1 MAAVIDTVKGQITDY
16 DERTGEVVIRARYND
31 LPAMLRRE
39 YKEVL
44 IQMLDSRPL
53 SDKQR
58 RSCYAMIG
66 EIAVWMGEDKAE
78 AKEILK
84 LEFWTAELWQ
94 TADSLFS
101 LSNAPVSVVAAF
113 QRWLARF
120 IVRQDIPT
128 KHPMLSYVDDIV
140 DYVYSC
146 LVHKKCCICG
156 RHAELHHVERVG
168 MGRSRQ
174 EIIHEGMEALP
185 LCREHH
191 TEAHTMPD
199 EDFFKR
205 YHLDGGI
212 ELDKTLCRI
221 YGLNT
226 EKTRRKSTSC

>member
-16 DERTGEVVIRARYND
+16 DERTGEIVIRARYDD

-39 YKEVL
+39 YREVL

-66 EIAVWMGEDKAE
+66 EIAAWMGEDKAE

-205 YHLDGGI
+205 YHLDGGV

-221 YGLNT
+221 YGLKT
-226 EKTRRKSTSC
+226 EKARRKSESC

>member
-66 EIAVWMGEDKAE
+66 EIAAWMGEDKAE

-199 EDFFKR
+199 EGFFKR

>member
-1 MAAVIDTVKGQITDY
+1 MAAVIDTVRGRITGY
-16 DERTGEVVIRARYND
+16 DERSGEIVIRAKYDD

-39 YKEVL
+39 YKEVQ
-44 IQMLDSRPL
+44 IQLLDSRPL

-66 EIAVWMGEDKAE
+66 EIAAWMGEGKTE
-78 AKEILK
+78 AKEFLK

-101 LSNAPVSVVAAF
+101 LSSAPMSVVAAF

-128 KHPMLSYVDDIV
+128 KKSMLSYVDDV
-140 DYVYSC
+140 RDYVYAC

-156 RHAELHHVERVG
+156 QRADLHHVERVG
-168 MGRSRQ
+168 MGRART

-185 LCREHH
+185 LCRGHH

-199 EDFFKR
+199 EAFFQR

-212 ELDKTLCRI
+212 ELDKTLCRM
-221 YGLNT
+221 YGL
-226 EKTRRKSTSC
+226 KTKKRERKQVC

>member
-66 EIAVWMGEDKAE
+66 EIAAWMGEDKAE

-205 YHLDGGI
+205 YHIDGGI

-221 YGLNT
+221 YGLKT
-226 EKTRRKSTSC
+226 EKARRKSTSC

>member
-66 EIAVWMGEDKAE
+66 EIAAWMGEDKAE

-146 LVHKKCCICG
+146 MVHKKCCICG
-156 RHAELHHVERVG
+156 RHADLHHVERVG

-221 YGLNT
+221 YGLKT
-226 EKTRRKSTSC
+226 EKSRRKSTSC

>member
-66 EIAVWMGEDKAE
+66 EIAAWMGEDKAE

>member
-1 MAAVIDTVKGQITDY
+1 MAAVIDTVKGKITDY
-16 DERTGEVVIRARYND
+16 DERTGEIVIRAKYDD

-39 YKEVL
+39 YREVL

-66 EIAVWMGEDKAE
+66 EIAAWMGEDKVE
-78 AKEILK
+78 AKDILK

-101 LSNAPVSVVAAF
+101 LSSAPVSVVAAF

-128 KHPMLSYVDDIV
+128 KHPMLTYVDDV
-140 DYVYSC
+140 GDYVYSC
-146 LVHKKCCICG
+146 LVHKHCCICG
-156 RHAELHHVERVG
+156 KRADLHHVERVG

-174 EIIHEGMEALP
+174 EIIHEGMETLP

-221 YGLNT
+221 YGLKT